1 MLTSLVVDPINHF
14 IHQKVRVCE
23 SLKLFSGQTVR
34 VQLFPVVEFNLVIND
49 EGKLHLVHDRSE
61 VDTILSIPAWKLPQL
76 LMPSDR
82 TSESV
87 TIIGDK
93 CLGNEVLNLI
103 KEVNAEYILAQ
114 ELSKTIGD
122 ISTNRMI
129 QAGKAFCQWSQRNCD
144 QTIHSIL
151 EFSTEEKQFLVKSKI
166 THEFIKEIEKLNHS
180 IDRLEAR
187 INHLTNQ
194 GN

>member
-1 MLTSLVVDPINHF
+1 
-14 IHQKVRVCE
+14 VCE

-34 VQLFPVVEFNLVIND
+34 VQLFPVVEFNLIIND

-61 VDTILSIPAWKLPQL
+61 VDATLFIPAWKLPQL
-76 LMPSDR
+76 LMPSNR

-87 TIIGDK
+87 TVIGDK
-93 CLGNEVLNLI
+93 CLGNEILNLI
-103 KEVNAEYILAQ
+103 KEVNAEYIFAQ

-122 ISTNRMI
+122 IPTNRMI
-129 QAGKAFCQWSQRNCD
+129 QAGKVFCQWGQRNCD
-144 QTIHSIL
+144 QITHSIL
-151 EFSTEEKQFLVKSKI
+151 EFSTEEKKFLIKSTL
-166 THEFIKEIEKLNHS
+166 THEFIKEIEKLDHS

-187 INHLTNQ
+187 INRLTNQ